1 MCLTMT
7 IKIPERHQ
15 SKMEL
20 FVEIVNCSQPLTI
33 FSEIAILD
41 GRSGGVFI
49 VNFEHIWHLFSSVSF
64 LALTRVRSLVVN
76 GFRSATKGS
85 QFKFDS

>member
-1 MCLTMT
+1 MCLNIT
-7 IKIPERHQ
+7 IKIPERRQ

-49 VNFEHIWHLFSSVSF
+49 VNFEHI
-64 LALTRVRSLVVN
+64 
-76 GFRSATKGS
+76 
-85 QFKFDS
+85 

>member
-1 MCLTMT
+1 MCLNIK
-7 IKIPERHQ
+7 IKIPERRQ

-41 GRSGGVFI
+41 GRSDGVFI
-49 VNFEHIWHLFSSVSF
+49 VNFEHI
-64 LALTRVRSLVVN
+64 
-76 GFRSATKGS
+76 
-85 QFKFDS
+85 